1 MGKSWGRVRTVF
13 AVVVALAVP
22 AALFV
27 HSTASAYMD
36 SQAARSAV
44 IQALTAL
51 TGRGEGEPA
60 PEAAERPKEGER
72 AKEGDR
78 PREGEKPKEG
88 ERARESRENRESERP
103 REVGGEQRQAL
114 MKTVNSYYELLRKG
128 NAKGAWELIHPDT
141 YGKWTQEDW
150 VESRSQSL
158 EEMLQVQ
165 GPGGGS
171 ALIGLFLAGRE
182 YDVCEVAT
190 DGGSGW
196 AHVVVR
202 LDSPVTVALR
212 KAGDDWAIDL
222 AETDVVAARD
232 SVRASLR
239 SITPG
244 KPVDTM
250 MGLMLASELGVSP
263 GSIPDLPAIDLADRS
278 VELREATITGDRA
291 HLALNA
297 RGAVHVAVP
306 LQSKGGR
313 WSVDWQSGDVKI
325 ITPETD
331 VRGEFTGVRASS
343 HAAMVACQS
352 NMKQLALAAMMYCQD
367 YDERMPIADRW
378 CGALMPYCRNE
389 AIFTCPADDE
399 QWSYA
404 MNYKLSRQPL
414 AVVVSPASTYM
425 LFETEPSRKDAY
437 DKETYPGA
445 SLAAPPRH
453 GEFNNFAFAD
463 GHVQAVAQSSV
474 SFDCFRVVDNKGGVM
489 EPMPGAA
496 PPGPGAGSDAP
507 PPGTKGSGAAG
518 D

>member
-22 AALFV
+22 VGLFV

-51 TGRGEGEPA
+51 TGRGEGEPS

-78 PREGEKPKEG
+78 PREGERPKEG
-88 ERARESRENRESERP
+88 ERAREGAESKEPERP
-103 REVGGEQRQAL
+103 REVGGEQREAL
-114 MKTVNSYYELLRKG
+114 MKVVNSYYELLRND

-150 VESRSQSL
+150 VESRSRSL

-165 GPGGGS
+165 GPGGDS

-182 YDVCEVAT
+182 YDVREVAT

-222 AETDVVAARD
+222 AETDVAAARD

-250 MGLMLASELGVSP
+250 MGMMLASELGVSP
-263 GSIPDLPAIDLADRS
+263 GSILDLLAIDLADRS
-278 VELREATITGDRA
+278 VEVREATIIGDRA
-291 HLALNA
+291 RLTLNA

-306 LQSKGGR
+306 LRSKGGR
-313 WSVDWQSGDVKI
+313 WSIDWTSGDVKI
-325 ITPETD
+325 ITPQTD
-331 VRGEFTGVRASS
+331 VREEFTGVRASN
-343 HAAMVACQS
+343 HAAMVSCQS
-352 NMKQLALAAMMYCQD
+352 NLKQLALAAMMYCQD

-389 AIFTCPADDE
+389 AIFTCPSDDDK
-399 QWSYA
+399 WSYA
-404 MNYKLSRQPL
+404 MNYKLSRM
-414 AVVVSPASTYM
+414 AMARIVSPATTFL
-425 LFETEPSRKDAY
+425 LFESEPSRKDAW
-437 DKETYPGA
+437 DKDTFPGA
-445 SLAAPPRH
+445 SLADPPRH

-463 GHVQAVAQSSV
+463 GHVNAIAQGEV
-474 SFDCFRVVDNKGGVM
+474 SFDYFRVVDNKGGVM
-489 EPMPGAA
+489 EPMPVGAPPGAA
-496 PPGPGAGSDAP
+496 PGTPPP
-507 PPGTKGSGAAG
+507 PPGTKGSGTAA

>member
-13 AVVVALAVP
+13 AVIVVLAIP
-22 AALFV
+22 AGMFV

-88 ERARESRENRESERP
+88 GKARESAEGREAERP

-114 MKTVNSYYELLRKG
+114 MKIVNSYYELLRKG

-158 EEMLQVQ
+158 EEMLQVE
-165 GPGGGS
+165 GPLGGS
-171 ALIGLFLAGRE
+171 ALIGLLLAGRE
-182 YDVCEVAT
+182 YDVREVAT
-190 DGGSGW
+190 HGGSGW
-196 AHVVVR
+196 AHVVAR
-202 LDSPVTVALR
+202 LESPVTVALR
-212 KAGDDWAIDL
+212 RNGDSWAIDL
-222 AETDVVAARD
+222 AETDVAAARD

-239 SITPG
+239 GITPG
-244 KPVDTM
+244 KPLDTM
-250 MGLMLASELGVSP
+250 MSLMLASEVGVSA
-263 GSIPDLPAIDLADRS
+263 GSVLDLDLPAIDLADRS
-278 VELREATITGDRA
+278 VEVREATTDGDRA
-291 HLALNA
+291 RVALNA

-306 LQSKGGR
+306 LRNKGGR
-313 WSVDWQSGDVKI
+313 WSIDWQSGDVKI

-331 VRGEFTGVRASS
+331 VRGDLIGVRSS
-343 HAAMVACQS
+343 NHAAMVSCQS
-352 NMKQLALAAMMYCQD
+352 NLKQVALAAMMYCQD

-389 AIFTCPADDE
+389 AIFTCPADDDK
-399 QWSYA
+399 WSYA

-437 DKETYPGA
+437 DKDTYPGA

-463 GHVQAVAQSSV
+463 GHVKAIAQSAV
-474 SFDCFRVVDNKGGVM
+474 SFDGFRVVDNKGGVM
-489 EPMPGAA
+489 EPMPSALTPATG
-496 PPGPGAGSDAP
+496 AP